1 MTLPNTFWSNSVAAA
16 VDSAALGNKVVAW
29 EELSVHRYRAISI
42 DPMIVWEGVVAVVGI
57 VMAGRVY
64 AGAALVADTETLS
77 EDRSGLISG

>member
-16 VDSAALGNKVVAW
+16 ADSAALGNKAVAW

-42 DPMIVWEGVVAVVGI
+42 DPMIVWEDVVAVAEM

-64 AGAALVADTETLS
+64 AGAPLVADTGTLS
-77 EDRSGLISG
+77 EDRSGLILG